1 MGRAVQKNGWIIV
14 IVSKLDFNFMAQ
26 SRTTKSLKN
35 AEVSVVY
42 YALNLLVGFWSRRVF
57 YQYLGSEVLGLDT
70 TASTLLTF
78 LNLAELGV
86 GTAIGFFLYQ
96 PIFDK
101 DTLKINEIVSLQG
114 WIYRRVAFVIMGAA
128 LILMCFFPWIFQDI
142 KIPKWYPYATFS
154 VMLFGTLLG
163 YFANYR
169 QCVLQAD
176 QAGYKVTRVTS
187 GAALGF
193 KIFLILALP
202 YVSCPFIL
210 YIGTNLLGSIFGCLW
225 LNHVLK
231 KNYPWLHNVSLS
243 GKELLKKYPEIL
255 RKTGQIF
262 FHKITT
268 MIVLQVAPLIMYAF
282 TSLTQVAYY
291 GNYLVIIDK
300 SKEIL
305 YAAFA
310 GTGAGIG
317 NLIASHDRKH
327 ILEVFWE
334 LIDSRLCIS
343 SSFILILG
351 MIVEPLISIWL
362 SPNYLLGSTV
372 LFLVCFNSW
381 LFINRSAVDS
391 YIGGYGMYQD
401 IWAPVVEAVIN
412 LGCAILL
419 GHLYGLAGVLMGGI
433 ISTLVIIYVWKPYFL
448 FVKGIKLHP
457 LRHYFIPMLW
467 RWGLVALNV
476 IFFEW
481 LDKTF
486 RTISI
491 DTFPKLFVYA
501 IILSV
506 IIIPV
511 FYLEFYLLTPGM
523 RHFHKRMAMV
533 IKSKLARK

>member
-1 MGRAVQKNGWIIV
+1 
-14 IVSKLDFNFMAQ
+14 MAQ

-231 KNYPWLHNVSLS
+231 KNYPWLHNVSMS

-255 RKTGQIF
+255 KKTGQIF

-467 RWGLVALNV
+467 RWGLVALNA

-486 RTISI
+486 RTFSI

-501 IILSV
+501 IILLV

-523 RHFHKRMAMV
+523 RHFHKRMTMV
-533 IKSKLARK
+533 LKSKLARK

>member
-14 IVSKLDFNFMAQ
+14 IVSKLYFNFMAQ

-70 TASTLLTF
+70 TASTLLNF

-86 GTAIGFFLYQ
+86 GTAIGYFLYQ

-128 LILMCFFPWIFQDI
+128 FILMCFFPWIFQDI

-210 YIGTNLLGSIFGCLW
+210 YIGTNFLGSVLGCLW

-231 KNYPWLHNVSLS
+231 KNYPWLHNVSMS

-255 RKTGQIF
+255 KKTGQIF

-268 MIVLQVAPLIMYAF
+268 VIVLQVAPLIMYAF

-291 GNYLVIIDK
+291 GNYVVIIDK
-300 SKEIL
+300 SKEVL

-334 LIDSRLCIS
+334 LTDSRLCIS
-343 SSFILILG
+343 SGFILILG

-372 LFLVCFNSW
+372 LFLACFNSW

-391 YIGGYGMYQD
+391 YLGGYGMYQD
-401 IWAPVVEAVIN
+401 IWAPVVEAVVN
-412 LGCAILL
+412 LGFAILL

-448 FVKGIKLHP
+448 FAQGIKLHP
-457 LRHYFIPMLW
+457 LRHYFIPMFW
-467 RWGLVALNV
+467 RWGLVALDV

-491 DTFPKLFVYA
+491 DTFPQLLVYA
-501 IILSV
+501 IVLSV

-523 RHFHKRMAMV
+523 RHFHKRMTMV
-533 IKSKLARK
+533 IKSKLGRK